1 MYSPASFQNTNLDEA
16 VAFMQLHSFATL
28 VSTDGEQIF
37 ATQLPFFL
45 VKEDSQLTLFSH
57 LAAANPQAHF
67 IENRNCKVLFQ
78 GPHAYIS
85 PSLYAHAK
93 NVPTWNYQTLQ
104 VTGVGQ
110 VQTTD
115 EELETSMDKLFDAHD
130 SAFKSQWQT
139 LDPVYKRILKKEVV
153 MFKIEVSSWVFT
165 EKLSQNKTEAEQQKI
180 AESLI
185 AAGNALGEVILE
197 KLGRK

>member
-1 MYSPASFQNTNLDEA
+1 MYSPAPFQNTQLGEA

-45 VKEDSQLTLFSH
+45 VQSEQQFTLFSH

-93 NVPTWNYQTLQ
+93 NVPTWNYQSLQ
-104 VTGVGQ
+104 AHGVGN
-110 VQTTD
+110 VLDGD
-115 EELETSMDKLFDAHD
+115 EALEMAMNGLFN
-130 SAFKSQWQT
+130 AFDPAYKAQWQT
-139 LDPVYKRILKKEVV
+139 LDPIYKQMLKKEVV
-153 MFKIEVSSWVFT
+153 VFKIALQDWVFT
-165 EKLSQNKTEAEQQKI
+165 EKLSQNKTTAEQLNI
-180 AESLI
+180 AESLK
-185 AAGNALGEVILE
+185 ATGNALGQVMLE
-197 KLGRK
+197 KISRE